1 MDPKNQSLLFYPEG
15 FTTMVAIQG
24 VEKQSLFNLN
34 NVPKDQPHDV
44 PFHGTQR
51 LCLNGNRTR
60 FFYTEKTGTEIHSEI
75 VQAILKC
82 GDEAKTL

>member
-1 MDPKNQSLLFYPEG
+1 
-15 FTTMVAIQG
+15 MVAIQG
-24 VEKQSLFNLN
+24 LEKQSLFNLN
-34 NVPKDQPHDV
+34 HVPKDQPRDV

-51 LCLNGNRTR
+51 LCLYGYRTR
-60 FFYTEKTGTEIHSEI
+60 FLYTEKTGTEMHSEI